1 MSMNEEQFMDGGRK
15 ILNFITEHLRKTSS
29 NGSIL
34 PSVDIKPGFFWKQVP
49 NDAPEKGETFDQIF
63 EDFKS
68 LLVPGVSAK
77 GGGGGTLAVPDTF
90 RKLMQNGLRKM
101 NLTLISKSDSNCWS
115 THFQS
120 IFYLK
125 MRMGVGEG
133 WGVG

>member
-1 MSMNEEQFMDGGRK
+1 MNEEQFMDGGRK

-77 GGGGGTLAVPDTF
+77 GGYFSGPRHYSEANAEWAEKNEF
-90 RKLMQNGLRKM
+90 NI
-101 NLTLISKSDSNCWS
+101 N
-115 THFQS
+115 FQ
-120 IFYLK
+120 K
-125 MRMGVGEG
+125 
-133 WGVG
+133 